1 MSFREIALK
10 YVQKRSIGANEVIKR
25 SIGRNYYLQGRGA
38 TIYTDHIQMLAGHL
52 IISNRHI
59 DMLDYELL
67 IKFWIDL

>member
-10 YVQKRSIGANEVIKR
+10 YVQKRSIGDNKVIKR
-25 SIGRNYYLQGRGA
+25 GPNYYLQGRGA